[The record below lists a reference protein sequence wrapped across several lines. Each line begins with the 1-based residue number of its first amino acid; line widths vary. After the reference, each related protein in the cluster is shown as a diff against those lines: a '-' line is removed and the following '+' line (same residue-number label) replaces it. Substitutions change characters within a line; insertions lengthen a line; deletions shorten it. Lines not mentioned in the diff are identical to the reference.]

1 MMLEIEQVNIW
12 TKKIED
18 LQSQGKYSE
27 TADLVNKILSE
38 INSYEYRF
46 ENDTEWIY
54 VILNEKTLEI
64 LNT

>member
-1 MMLEIEQVNIW
+1 MLEIEQVNIW

-27 TADLVNKILSE
+27 TADLVNEILSE
-38 INSYEYRF
+38 INSYQYRF

-64 LNT
+64 LNN

>member
-1 MMLEIEQVNIW
+1 MLEIEQVNIW